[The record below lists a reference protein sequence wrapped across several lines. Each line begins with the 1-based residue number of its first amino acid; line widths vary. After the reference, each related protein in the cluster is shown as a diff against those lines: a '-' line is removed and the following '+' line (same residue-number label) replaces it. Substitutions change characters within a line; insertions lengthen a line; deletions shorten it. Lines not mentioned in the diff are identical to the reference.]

1 MKDLAYNLGGF
12 LHLLTWKDYLIMF
25 LVFFIMVLFLI
36 IYNLI
41 KVKEEKEELNND
53 TLDLGLD
60 LKEITE
66 KIEKEEPRTIKL
78 TDYEIEQ
85 ESKAIISYQELLNQN
100 KNIKFFDDE
109 EDYQNFE
116 VKIKKI
122 NLDESNRSSPKQ
134 EKKEVVKDQPKVQMM
149 SYESEN
155 EFLDALKKL
164 QIKLSK

>member
-1 MKDLAYNLGGF
+1 MKAFAYNLGGF

-25 LVFFIMVLFLI
+25 LIFLIMVLILK
-36 IYNLI
+36 IYDLI
-41 KVKEEKEELNND
+41 KINEEKEKKDN
-53 TLDLGLD
+53 LDLGLD
-60 LKEITE
+60 LKEITTQ
-66 KIEKEEPRTIKL
+66 IEKEEPRTIKL